1 MLVLSI
7 AAMVLMTRKYDEN
20 WLLWVLIDVI
30 SVVIY
35 AIQGVYAMS
44 LEYILLT
51 VIALMGSFA
60 WINSAHQNGS
70 KPLEQETALKTMP

>member
-7 AAMVLMTRKYDEN
+7 AAMVLMTRKYVEN

-35 AIQGVYAMS
+35 AVQGLCHVAGVCPADS
-44 LEYILLT
+44 HCGDGLLQ
-51 VIALMGSFA
+51 LDS
-60 WINSAHQNGS
+60 
-70 KPLEQETALKTMP
+70 ERKT